1 MTELEQVLMKRD
13 NMSLAEVRQLISD
26 ARKDFD
32 EYPENY
38 IDVDQFMEEWFGLE
52 PDYIFDVLL

>member
-32 EYPENY
+32 EHPENY

-52 PDYIFDVLL
+52 PDYVFDVLL